1 MATIAPPRQTE
12 SAPPSPGER
21 YESLVLDFLAHLE
34 FERGLSRNTLAA
46 YRTDLLQFGRFLAE
60 RGREATDAGPGDL
73 SDFLADLA
81 RGDGN
86 GRPPCSTATVNRKA
100 ACLRSFYRHLRR
112 EEAIEDDPAAR
123 LETPRKGKKLPEVLS
138 YSDVQRLLAQ
148 PRGDDPVTIRDRALL
163 ELMYACG
170 LRASETISL
179 DVSDVDLEHGIVR
192 ARGKGSKERL
202 VPVGGKAVAAVRVY
216 LRSGRPG
223 LVRDHGEGQL
233 FLNFRGGPL
242 TRQGLYK
249 IVLRHAKTAGLA
261 DRMSPHTLRHSF
273 ATHLLAGG
281 CDLRSVQEMLGHA
294 DLSTTQLYTHLSGEE
309 LKEAYFKA
317 HPRAHAR
324 PPAIEAE
331 AKP

>member
-1 MATIAPPRQTE
+1 MATIAPEREAAATR
-12 SAPPSPGER
+12 PSER
-21 YESLVLDFLAHLE
+21 YEALVLDFLAHLE

-60 RGREATDAGPGDL
+60 RDRDATSAGPSDL
-73 SDFLADLA
+73 SDFLADVA
-81 RGDGN
+81 QGDGN
-86 GRPPCSTATVNRKA
+86 GRAPCSTATVNRKA

-112 EEAIEDDPAAR
+112 GEEVEDDPAAR
-123 LETPRKGKKLPEVLS
+123 LETPRRGRKLPEVLS
-138 YSDVQRLLAQ
+138 YAEVQRLLAQ
-148 PRGDDPVTIRDRALL
+148 PRGDDGGTLRGRGLL
-163 ELMYACG
+163 QVIDASG

-179 DVSDVDLEHGIVR
+179 EISDVDLEHGIVR

-202 VPVGGKAVAAVRVY
+202 VPFGGKAIAAVRMY
-216 LRSGRPG
+216 LRSGRPEMI
-223 LVRDHGEGQL
+223 RSNDERKL
-233 FLNFRGGPL
+233 FVNFRGGPL

-273 ATHLLAGG
+273 ATHLLSGG

-309 LKEAYFKA
+309 LKAAYFKA
-317 HPRAHAR
+317 HPRAHHR
-324 PPAIEAE
+324 PPTPEQ
-331 AKP
+331 